1 MPREIQLSRGNSPY
15 IGQLTKGCRECMKG
29 AKLVLFITGR
39 CAKTC
44 FYCPISE
51 QRRDRDVIFANE
63 LEVKDVKQAIFEA
76 HLINATGMGITGG
89 EPLLEVDR
97 AYQFILAFK
106 REFGPAFHVHLYTGL
121 EPVPL
126 DAVEKLM
133 EAGLDELRLHRFRV
147 GDDYPR
153 LREITKGRA
162 KLGLEI
168 PVIPSTL
175 KQLKNLFY
183 QLERIGIDFININ
196 ELEFSSPN
204 AEKLLQRGL
213 HLDSDTI
220 ASAQG
225 SEKEALKLLEWTVTN
240 TSLNI
245 HYCPLSLKDGTQLR
259 NRFQRRAKNVAKPF
273 ERISKEGLLVKGIII
288 PPSEVTL
295 FEVREMLLND
305 FKVPEDQLWINEK
318 RRQVETSTRTIH
330 RLAKRLKS
338 RGFQVGIAEEYPIAS
353 RFQVTYS
360 PI

>member
-1 MPREIQLSRGNSPY
+1 
-15 IGQLTKGCRECMKG
+15 MKG

-39 CAKTC
+39 CGKTC

-63 LEVKDVKQAIFEA
+63 LEVTDVGQAISEA
-76 HLINATGMGITGG
+76 RLINATGMGITGG
-89 EPLLEVDR
+89 EPLLEVER
-97 AYQFILAFK
+97 TSQFILAFK
-106 REFGPAFHVHLYTGL
+106 REFGPTFHVHLYTGL

-126 DAVEKLM
+126 DAVERLM
-133 EAGLDELRLHRFRV
+133 EAGLDELRLHRFHV

-153 LREITKGRA
+153 LREITKGRV

-168 PVIPSTL
+168 PAIPGML
-175 KQLKNLFY
+175 KQLKNMFS
-183 QLERIGIDFININ
+183 QLEWIGIDFININ

-204 AEKLLQRGL
+204 AEKLLERGL
-213 HLDSDTI
+213 HLDPDTI

-225 SEKEALKLLEWTVTN
+225 SEKEALELLEWAVTHP
-240 TSLNI
+240 SLNI

-259 NRFQRRAKNVAKPF
+259 NRFRRRAKNVAKPF

-288 PPSEVTL
+288 PPSEVSL
-295 FEVREMLLND
+295 LEVRAMLLNE
-305 FKVPEDQLWINEK
+305 FKVPDDQLWVNEK

-338 RGFQVGIAEEYPIAS
+338 RGFQVGIAEEYPISS
-353 RFQVTYS
+353 RYQVSYS